1 MTRQDAQSP
10 YRLGEIG
17 RLSQT
22 GSMSTQACSAVS
34 ALAAC
39 WRGISALALCCLELA
54 CAGAPPPASASSPA
68 PVAGEE
74 PQQLTLYPGTPEYR
88 AFLEQIHQ
96 DIVLSR
102 AEIEPILEDG
112 DIAQLTIAGSQRSVE
127 RIEQSRARRIA
138 MILERD
144 YPKDEVGPR
153 WFRRSQGTGRIFVM
167 MGEGTLL
174 FNIDDTGISLEP
186 GSLGE
191 D

>member
-54 CAGAPPPASASSPA
+54 CAAAPPPASASSPA

-74 PQQLTLYPGTPEYR
+74 PQQLTLYPGTPESR

-96 DIVLSR
+96 SGKVTL
-102 AEIEPILEDG
+102 
-112 DIAQLTIAGSQRSVE
+112 
-127 RIEQSRARRIA
+127 
-138 MILERD
+138 
-144 YPKDEVGPR
+144 
-153 WFRRSQGTGRIFVM
+153 TGRCEELRRQLLDLGRFRPLPGPAFAHLPACPRGNLTGGLLGLVDDLRDVRHRE
-167 MGEGTLL
+167 GEHV
-174 FNIDDTGISLEP
+174 SQ
-186 GSLGE
+186 
-191 D
+191 